1 MTRREEL
8 LGKERSTE
16 EVKGKVIESKK
27 KMHEAI
33 MEFERITK
41 KKKWKLLIILEMVK
55 NNT

>member
-55 NNT
+55 SNT